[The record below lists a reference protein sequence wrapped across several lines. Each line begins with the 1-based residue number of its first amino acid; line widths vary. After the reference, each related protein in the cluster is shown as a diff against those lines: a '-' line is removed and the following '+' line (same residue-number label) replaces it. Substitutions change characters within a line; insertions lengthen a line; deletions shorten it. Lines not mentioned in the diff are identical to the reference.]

1 MRIIFIG
8 AVEFSLE
15 TLKATIE
22 AGGKVVGVVTLQS
35 SSFNADFYDLS
46 KFSIKKKYSFYLYK
60 RYK

>member
-46 KFSIKKKYSFYLYK
+46 I
-60 RYK
+60 RR